1 MKSIF
6 VLLFCVITCIYAE
19 EVDFLD
25 NSGEWAVYVD
35 TDEELTI
42 YSWGGKPLAYLDD
55 NFDIYGFNGRY
66 LGWFENG
73 IMYDTDGYPFACVEE
88 AYSGFAPFKPFKA
101 FKEFQPFKSFKKI
114 AKMRPYTKSNFGN
127 ISAELYL
134 NLGRQ

>member
-88 AYSGFAPFKPFKA
+88 AYIVGLPHLSHLKLL
-101 FKEFQPFKSFKKI
+101 KSSNRLKVLKK
-114 AKMRPYTKSNFGN
+114 
-127 ISAELYL
+127 
-134 NLGRQ
+134 